1 MYLCLKTRKNMIL
14 TKYVRLFLNYS
25 ANNASF

>member
-1 MYLCLKTRKNMIL
+1 MIL
-14 TKYVRLFLNYS
+14 TKHVRLFLNYS